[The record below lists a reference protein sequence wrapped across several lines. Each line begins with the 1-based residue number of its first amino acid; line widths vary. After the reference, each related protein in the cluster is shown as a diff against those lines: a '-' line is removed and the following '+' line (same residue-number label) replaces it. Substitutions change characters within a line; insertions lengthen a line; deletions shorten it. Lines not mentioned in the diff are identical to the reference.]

1 MLFLIVIFIFV
12 NVPAKDSLV
21 SPDCLPPQGSIQQ
34 LVIKFD
40 PRAAE
45 EQCEDDDPY
54 VRYTDKRTL
63 SHHKYRQDLSQHCT
77 FRIYQ
82 SAITL

>member
-1 MLFLIVIFIFV
+1 MLLFV
-12 NVPAKDSLV
+12 NVAAKDRFD
-21 SPDCLPPQGSIQQ
+21 SPDCRPPQGSIQQ

-54 VRYTDKRTL
+54 VRHTDTSAL
-63 SHHKYRQDLSQHCT
+63 SRYKYILDLS
-77 FRIYQ
+77 
-82 SAITL
+82 